1 MNALQQHAGLNQ
13 PSLLVLVIEIDS
25 FINYLVTKTTSQI
38 SSNGDFNNNVH
49 SGRIS
54 SRNNYDDE
62 NRVFS
67 MQDLVNTISIYC
79 NSYAL
84 MHRLNQLCV
93 IASLSNTIEIIYPNS
108 CSSSSH
114 ALGAEQQEEE
124 EDYKN
129 ANIFVPFSH
138 TLTAIINKY
147 LNISL
152 AKQINEYKDA
162 DVTAVTTA
170 VTTITSTSPD
180 DSSASD
186 SQSSSKL
193 GSLSMAFSTALTIIN
208 KQKMKQ
214 SRVLVVQF
222 DKDTNQ
228 NYNSIMN
235 SIFR

>member
-1 MNALQQHAGLNQ
+1 MNGLQQHAGLNQ

-25 FINYLVTKTTSQI
+25 FINYLLSKTSSQI
-38 SSNGDFNNNVH
+38 SSNGGNYNYING
-49 SGRIS
+49 SIS

-67 MQDLVNTISIYC
+67 MQDLMNTISIYC

-108 CSSSSH
+108 GNSSH
-114 ALGAEQQEEE
+114 AVGAEEE

-138 TLTAIINKY
+138 TLTSIINKY
-147 LNISL
+147 LKIAL
-152 AKQINEYKDA
+152 AKQIDEYKNA
-162 DVTAVTTA
+162 DVTATTAVTTA
-170 VTTITSTSPD
+170 VTTTSLDNNNSTSE
-180 DSSASD
+180 
-186 SQSSSKL
+186 SQLSKL

-214 SRVLVVQF
+214 SRVLVLQF

>member
-1 MNALQQHAGLNQ
+1 MNALQHAGLNQ
-13 PSLLVLVIEIDS
+13 PSLLILVIEIDS
-25 FINYLVTKTTSQI
+25 FINYLISKTSSQV
-38 SSNGDFNNNVH
+38 STNGDFIHN
-49 SGRIS
+49 SIS

-62 NRVFS
+62 NRIFS

-108 CSSSSH
+108 SH
-114 ALGAEQQEEE
+114 AVGTEQ
-124 EDYKN
+124 EDDFKN
-129 ANIFVPFSH
+129 SNIFIPFSH

-147 LNISL
+147 LKISL
-152 AKQINEYKDA
+152 AKQIEEYKHA
-162 DVTAVTTA
+162 DLTGVTTVTATSLDNS
-170 VTTITSTSPD
+170 STSD
-180 DSSASD
+180 T
-186 SQSSSKL
+186 QSSSKL
-193 GSLSMAFSTALTIIN
+193 GCLSMAFSTALTIIN

-214 SRVLVVQF
+214 SRVLVLQF

-228 NYNSIMN
+228 NYNSVMN